1 MITVQE
7 LELISYC
14 LINTVSLGLL
24 TWSQVPLNGQSFQVN
39 PSWCLTRW
47 REGTEDSSNKAG
59 IVSSRLQKDVSAWPV
74 RRKWGKEAGV
84 AWKLRQAKSQFG
96 WSNKESRE
104 CSPQEG
110 PRSETF
116 TWPMCACRIWA
127 GLCSKPCKT
136 RTPPPLYQRL
146 VISCIKMCPFFFPF
160 NSILILLPTISF
172 HCASLL

>member
-74 RRKWGKEAGV
+74 RRKWGKKPGLHESWDKPRVSLDDPTRKAGSV
-84 AWKLRQAKSQFG
+84 HHRKGQGQKLSLGQCVLGGSEQASVQ
-96 WSNKESRE
+96 
-104 CSPQEG
+104 SPAKWG
-110 PRSETF
+110 LHLLF
-116 TWPMCACRIWA
+116 TK
-127 GLCSKPCKT
+127 G
-136 RTPPPLYQRL
+136 
-146 VISCIKMCPFFFPF
+146 
-160 NSILILLPTISF
+160 
-172 HCASLL
+172 